1 MLGPAVMSTRSY
13 AAASF
18 ASLLLLVAP
27 ELCAAASLQNSDV
40 VGLKLGMS
48 PQQVAA
54 VASKELLGY
63 DIDEYAV
70 SLGSSKLIFRQA
82 FTRKSAGGTDN
93 VIVFYSG
100 DPDHSAVTS
109 LIHRVSTPDGQHPIS
124 SEGRPLTFAT
134 LQAALKAKY
143 QISQEGSEA
152 FSAPA
157 SGWADWLR
165 LLELD
170 ETNGAVTSKP
180 IVYAAVRPKDAE
192 MQLSEKVVAFYSSV
206 PQIASAGVIQRPP
219 GSTDTTY
226 GEAEFKDL
234 ESELSKTADIDVRL
248 VTEAQLFTRNQPN
261 SPEAASEL
269 SYYLVSINSFR
280 LYHQLSL
287 DRVRFIHQFITAP
300 VQPKL

>member
-1 MLGPAVMSTRSY
+1 MLGLAVSTRSY
-13 AAASF
+13 VAAFF
-18 ASLLLLVAP
+18 ASLLCLVAP
-27 ELCAAASLQNSDV
+27 ELCAAASLQNNDV

-54 VASKELLGY
+54 VASKELSGY
-63 DIDEYAV
+63 NVDEKAV
-70 SLGSSKLIFRQA
+70 SLGGSKLIFRQA

-109 LIHRVSTPDGQHPIS
+109 LLHQVSTPDGQHPIS
-124 SEGRPLTFAT
+124 NEGRPLTFTT

-143 QISQEGSEA
+143 EISQEGSEV

-170 ETNGAVTSKP
+170 EANGSVTSKP

-192 MQLSEKVVAFYSSV
+192 TQLAEKVIAFYSSV
-206 PQIASAGVIQRPP
+206 PEIASAGVVQRPP
-219 GSTDTTY
+219 GSTDVTY
-226 GEAEFKDL
+226 SEAEFKDL
-234 ESELSKTADIDVRL
+234 ENELSKAAGIDARL
-248 VTEAQLFTRNQPN
+248 VAEAQLFTRNQPN
-261 SPEAASEL
+261 SPEAANEL
-269 SYYLVSINSFR
+269 GYYSVSINSFR